1 MRRANPLTSTDLIE
15 RESPVEDTD
24 DLVSNVIACC
34 GFVVYFAPQ
43 AEVISVVII
52 GVAAFATMVTAVV
65 EDLE

>member
-24 DLVSNVIACC
+24 DLVSNAIACC

-43 AEVISVVII
+43 GVISVVII